1 MILGLGFKKTDSKSE
16 VLKQRNRHPF
26 YANAFSL
33 HCQKSNNFEQ
43 KRIIFFRKEYSYCSI
58 FILTLAKPCPSL
70 PQSKTISYGPYITGR
85 LEL

>member
-43 KRIIFFRKEYSYCSI
+43 KRIIFFFEKNTVTVVFSY
-58 FILTLAKPCPSL
+58 
-70 PQSKTISYGPYITGR
+70 
-85 LEL
+85 

>member
-43 KRIIFFRKEYSYCSI
+43 KRIIFGKTFTVVFSY
-58 FILTLAKPCPSL
+58 
-70 PQSKTISYGPYITGR
+70 
-85 LEL
+85 

>member
-43 KRIIFFRKEYSYCSI
+43 KRFSSWKSI
-58 FILTLAKPCPSL
+58 FTMNSDDRK
-70 PQSKTISYGPYITGR
+70 
-85 LEL
+85 

>member
-43 KRIIFFRKEYSYCSI
+43 NRIIFRKNI
-58 FILTLAKPCPSL
+58 FTV
-70 PQSKTISYGPYITGR
+70 Q
-85 LEL
+85 